1 MFCSFA
7 EARGSRRACAGKGAC
22 SSEAERVRKEGLC
35 LKCQVG
41 SELPSSR
48 TVGLEFCSYSPTITP
63 ASTDVGIDVLSPAG
77 SKDPCAE
84 VTCSFGSTCV
94 RSTDGQ
100 SAKCVCPSS
109 CSGVPEST
117 VCGSDG
123 KDYRSE
129 CDLNKHACDK
139 QENVFKKFDGACGE
153 SPVVVPSPP
162 VGIALKTFPPASG
175 VSRADQRE
183 MVRVGEKNLP
193 THLLSSAQKTRAGQK
208 KVSLWVTASET
219 QNKPALSPTA
229 FGCGCFCSGPTDLE
243 SSCNICATSFPSCCF
258 PWLESSGC
266 CFWQEACC

>member
-1 MFCSFA
+1 MS
-7 EARGSRRACAGKGAC
+7 EDGVGA
-22 SSEAERVRKEGLC
+22 AVL
-35 LKCQVG
+35 
-41 SELPSSR
+41 
-48 TVGLEFCSYSPTITP
+48 TP
-63 ASTDVGIDVLSPAG
+63 VPCPLLSPAG

-153 SPVVVPSPP
+153 SSASPP
-162 VGIALKTFPPASG
+162 T
-175 VSRADQRE
+175 
-183 MVRVGEKNLP
+183 LP
-193 THLLSSAQKTRAGQK
+193 GGGLL
-208 KVSLWVTASET
+208 L
-219 QNKPALSPTA
+219 
-229 FGCGCFCSGPTDLE
+229 
-243 SSCNICATSFPSCCF
+243 
-258 PWLESSGC
+258 
-266 CFWQEACC
+266 

>member
-1 MFCSFA
+1 MPVPCP
-7 EARGSRRACAGKGAC
+7 
-22 SSEAERVRKEGLC
+22 L
-35 LKCQVG
+35 
-41 SELPSSR
+41 
-48 TVGLEFCSYSPTITP
+48 
-63 ASTDVGIDVLSPAG
+63 LSPAG

-109 CSGVPEST
+109 CSGMPKST

-153 SPVVVPSPP
+153 SPAPRAYCFKNVSSCIRSIVGRP
-162 VGIALKTFPPASG
+162 VGNGKG
-175 VSRADQRE
+175 W
-183 MVRVGEKNLP
+183 GEKP
-193 THLLSSAQKTRAGQK
+193 ARTPAVISSKAWAGQK

-219 QNKPALSPTA
+219 QTKPALPPRHLAVGVSAQDPLT
-229 FGCGCFCSGPTDLE
+229 
-243 SSCNICATSFPSCCF
+243 
-258 PWLESSGC
+258 
-266 CFWQEACC
+266 